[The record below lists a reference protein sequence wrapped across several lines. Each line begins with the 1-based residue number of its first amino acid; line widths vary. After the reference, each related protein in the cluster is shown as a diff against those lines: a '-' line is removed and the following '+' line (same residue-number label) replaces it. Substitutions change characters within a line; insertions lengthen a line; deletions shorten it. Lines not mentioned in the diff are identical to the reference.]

1 MKLHLAGRS
10 DPADGSPGDPYWGP
24 AGGISVLTHLEQLRR
39 RIIYCCIAIA
49 VTTVVAFA
57 FINPIFDFVFRPMR
71 SVLPPGSK
79 MIYTQ
84 PGEAFS
90 TYVMIALIAGIV
102 FAAPFIM
109 YQIWRL
115 VAPALYLHQKK
126 LAVPFILLTTGGFVG
141 GALFNHYVVFHFMMA
156 FFGSF
161 SSGNLAFL
169 PRLDDVFG
177 LYVKML
183 FGMGLVFQMPAV
195 VYFLAKMGL
204 ITPRFLWDNFKYAI
218 LIIFIIAAVITPSPD
233 AATQTIFALPMIG
246 LYALSILI
254 AWIVGPAARRA
265 DDTSGETE

>member
-1 MKLHLAGRS
+1 MKLHLARRS
-10 DPADGSPGDPYWGP
+10 DPADGSQGEPFWAG
-24 AGGISVLTHLEQLRR
+24 GGISVLAHLEDLRR
-39 RIIYCCIAIA
+39 RIVYCCIAIA
-49 VTTVVAFA
+49 VATVVAFA

-71 SVLPPGSK
+71 KVLPPGSK

-115 VAPALYLHQKK
+115 VAPALYLKQKK
-126 LAVPFILLTTGGFVG
+126 LAVPFILLTTTGFVG
-141 GALFNHYVVFHFMMA
+141 GALFNHYIVFQLMMS

-183 FGMGLVFQMPAV
+183 FGMGLVFQMPALV
-195 VYFLAKMGL
+195 FFLAKMGL
-204 ITPRFLWDNFKYAI
+204 VTPRFLWNNFKYAI

>member
-1 MKLHLAGRS
+1 
-10 DPADGSPGDPYWGP
+10 
-24 AGGISVLTHLEQLRR
+24 
-39 RIIYCCIAIA
+39 
-49 VTTVVAFA
+49 
-57 FINPIFDFVFRPMR
+57 
-71 SVLPPGSK
+71 
-79 MIYTQ
+79 
-84 PGEAFS
+84 
-90 TYVMIALIAGIV
+90 MIALIAGIV

-126 LAVPFILLTTGGFVG
+126 LAVPFILLTTTGFIG
-141 GALFNHYVVFHFMMA
+141 GALFNHYIVFQVMMA

-183 FGMGLVFQMPAV
+183 FGMGLVFQMPALV
-195 VYFLAKMGL
+195 FFLAKMGL
-204 ITPRFLWDNFKYAI
+204 VTPRFLWNNFKYAI

-254 AWIVGPAARRA
+254 AWIVGPAKRRA